1 MQSAGAAVA
10 RPRLVGVCLL
20 PSQPPCPPSSHHLR
34 QRRDWQ
40 EEPGYASWLARC
52 LVRSG
57 QPEAAWQLYL
67 GAQARM
73 GPTPPVADLLSLLGA
88 ELFDAGAFLW
98 SARAFHALEWL
109 QRQAQLQAGGAAALG
124 GPTGAAA
131 TAAAATWEG
140 KRAACV
146 AALREVVQGRE
157 EAGAVLPELLGMLRG
172 SANAHSAAVAA
183 AVRQWAR
190 ENAPDALPDG
200 A

>member
-1 MQSAGAAVA
+1 M
-10 RPRLVGVCLL
+10 GVCLL